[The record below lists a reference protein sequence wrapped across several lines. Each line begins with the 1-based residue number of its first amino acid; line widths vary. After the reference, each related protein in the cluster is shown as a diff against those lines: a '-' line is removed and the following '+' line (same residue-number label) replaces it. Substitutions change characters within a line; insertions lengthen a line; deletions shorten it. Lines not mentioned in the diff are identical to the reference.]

1 MFRLAKSYVA
11 YFVPLMTRLAKVLAR
26 LSDSISRIGQMQL
39 IRLSLAYELSML
51 SKFRARQFS
60 SALGALNRA
69 LLFEYAHKCRA
80 LRTSSS
86 SVLAA
91 TDMLPSVFRGDD
103 SESQLLFELSNFL
116 DYNGRTDPLSKVY
129 SRNGHR
135 LSAVH
140 LPLVVL
146 LLVSSQMSK
155 FVYVPQV
162 AGLAQS
168 AASLKASSG
177 AESASLDG
185 VPFVVGVATL
195 LKQFHAEIGSQFF
208 RLCSQFIN
216 ASILAT
222 TLQ

>member
-1 MFRLAKSYVA
+1 MARL
-11 YFVPLMTRLAKVLAR
+11 TKVLAR
-26 LSDSISRIGQMQL
+26 LADSVSRIGQMQL

-69 LLFEYAHKCRA
+69 LLVEYSHQCRA
-80 LRTSSS
+80 LRTSTGA
-86 SVLAA
+86 VLAA
-91 TDMLPSVFRGDD
+91 TEMLPSVFRGDD

-116 DYNGRTDPLSKVY
+116 DYNGHTDPLNKVY

-168 AASLKASSG
+168 AASLKSSG
-177 AESASLDG
+177 GIGGGAEASSLDG

-195 LKQFHAEIGSQFF
+195 LKQFHAEMGTQFL